1 MAGLIAGV
9 VSVFTMIAVV
19 AAVYQV
25 ESHPTATAT
34 ITSSGQ
40 NVIDTT
46 LQQLFKW

>member
-1 MAGLIAGV
+1 MPGFIAGA
-9 VSVFTMIAVV
+9 VSIFTMVTVV
-19 AAVYQV
+19 AAIYQV

-46 LQQLFKW
+46 LQQLFKG